1 MKAKIILAPIGVAIG
16 VASFISI
23 SCFVTNYFKVTDFYN
38 QILANIGF
46 PKFVLHLIGI
56 ILILS
61 FFPFFIAGIKALGQK
76 GAVGDADK
84 LRTWGA
90 YKYVR
95 NPMYAGLSFSIM
107 GLGMFLNYSGLIL
120 AGILWLIITYFQ
132 CKREERKLTRVF
144 GEQYTEYM
152 KHTPMFIADFSKF
165 IKDLLKGQI

>member
-16 VASFISI
+16 VASFVSI
-23 SCFVTNYFKVTDFYN
+23 SCLLTNYFEVTDFYS

-46 PKFVLHLIGI
+46 PKFVLYLIGVI
-56 ILILS
+56 TTVS
-61 FFPFFIAGIKALGQK
+61 FFPFFIAGIRALGQK

-95 NPMYAGLSFSIM
+95 NPMYAGLSFTIL
-107 GLGMFLNYSGLIL
+107 GVGMFLNHAGIIL
-120 AGILWLIITYFQ
+120 AGLLWLIITYFQ
-132 CKREERKLTRVF
+132 CKREEKKLAKVY
-144 GEQYTEYM
+144 GEVYSEYM
-152 KHTPMFIADFSKF
+152 KHTPMFMPDFCKV